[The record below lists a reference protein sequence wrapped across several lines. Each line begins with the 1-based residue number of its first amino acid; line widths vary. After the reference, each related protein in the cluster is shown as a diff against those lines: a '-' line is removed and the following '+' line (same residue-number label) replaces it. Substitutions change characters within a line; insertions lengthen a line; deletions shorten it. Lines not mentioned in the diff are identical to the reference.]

1 MSKSI
6 TPRISPRN
14 PTPAD
19 MSKEWRVWFKY
30 PYNGKMVFI
39 SRQATLSECVTFKD
53 RLKQAE
59 ALVDYL
65 QEQLDRGW
73 NPVTNTF
80 PIKSVDEIERERLQQ
95 MHFPDALD
103 FAYGKKLKD
112 WRKKTSQDYKYII
125 NKFKQCGP
133 VTPICDMKRRD
144 YKQLLETAGKDPK
157 SFNKYRSMLS
167 GLISE
172 LVEWDIL
179 EYNPIRDIKT
189 KQEPKSFAHRPPTK
203 DERKAIVTVLKQN
216 PEYFRFVSLVYGCG
230 IRPKEIIRMRVKH
243 LHKQESIFRLTKD
256 VTKTGSER
264 DVFIPRWVM
273 DLLSELNLHKHTPE
287 TYLFGKGFLPGS
299 KQLPVNKSHQL
310 WKELIKDGLGIDVD
324 LYGLKKLAGDD
335 MVRLQMSKGVSNLL
349 QLPQM
354 QFGHENKEMTE
365 IYVRSHKEI
374 LKEVIVN
381 HMPEL

>member
-6 TPRISPRN
+6 TPRIYPRN

-19 MSKEWRVWFKY
+19 MSKNWRVWFKY
-30 PYNGKMVFI
+30 PYQGKEHFI
-39 SRQATLSECVTFKD
+39 SRQETLLDCKTFKD
-53 RLKQAE
+53 RKAQAA

-80 PIKSVDEIERERLQQ
+80 PIKSVDDIERERLQNLPF
-95 MHFPDALD
+95 HDALD

-112 WRKKTSQDYKYII
+112 WKHKTSQDYRSILK
-125 NKFKQCGP
+125 NLKRVAP
-133 VTPICDMKRRD
+133 TTPISEMKRRD
-144 YKQLLETAGKDPK
+144 YKQLLENVSNSSK

-189 KQEPKSFAHRPPTK
+189 KQEQKTFAHRPPTQ
-203 DERKAIVTVLKQN
+203 DEKKAIVARLKQY
-216 PEYFRFVSLVYGCG
+216 PEYFRFVSVAYGCG
-230 IRPKEIIRMRVKH
+230 IRPGEIRKIRLRH
-243 LHKQESIFRLTKD
+243 LHKQESIFRLTKE
-256 VTKTGSER
+256 VTKTGNER
-264 DVFIPRWVM
+264 DVYIPKWVM
-273 DLLSELNLHKHTPE
+273 GLLSEMNLHNYSSE
-287 TYLFGKGFLPGS
+287 TFLFGVGFLPG
-299 KQLPVNKSHQL
+299 KQLPVNKSHKV
-310 WKELIKDGLGIDVD
+310 WKELIKDGLKIDVD

-335 MVRLQMSKGVSNLL
+335 MVKLQMNRGVMDLL
-349 QLPQM
+349 RLPQI
-354 QFGHENKEMTE
+354 QFGHEDKKQTE
-365 IYVRSHKEI
+365 TYVNAHRNI

-381 HMPEL
+381 YMPEL